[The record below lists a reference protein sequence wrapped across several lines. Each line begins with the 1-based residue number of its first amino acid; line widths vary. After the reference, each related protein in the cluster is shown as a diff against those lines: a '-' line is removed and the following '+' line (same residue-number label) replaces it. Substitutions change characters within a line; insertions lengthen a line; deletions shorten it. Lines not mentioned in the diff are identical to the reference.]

1 MRRSKT
7 AFLSKGIG
15 DPTKEKVVNQTR
27 KKFPLRK
34 ELMENPTNTQ
44 LDYERA
50 ILNKDTFRSEL
61 SKLRQQVS
69 AGLEFTNNEYLRA
82 ILFSET
88 ANTTVKA
95 RFAFDHLFNL
105 SQDIIQVKLLMY
117 FFTAFMAS
125 SLKALNKKKLSK
137 LG

>member
-34 ELMENPTNTQ
+34 ELMENATN
-44 LDYERA
+44 YERA